1 MYPPDRVYIS
11 FIYRSS
17 RRFPLALATELMSR
31 GNGAGEN
38 LRQTR
43 ESSLGTFRTER
54 SYASLFSAM
63 ILFQLGACRSISS
76 IVWNCGVFGKR
87 EGKETKFFF
96 RNSSNWFEN
105 FFIAIRNRP
114 SDEKRFQRVQKL
126 IRDCRERYEGSASAY
141 AKHMSSTSATH
152 GRDRRDLKCCGRSGG
167 LNDDKL
173 SRRSR

>member
-1 MYPPDRVYIS
+1 MEDANRTTPYGPVPTATILSSLSGTLPARPTTRPRDPGTTFSELPVPSLQQRCTQRKFRANRRRLTSPFPDPSISSRPAPSPPPPMYPPDRVYIS

-76 IVWNCGVFGKR
+76 IV
-87 EGKETKFFF
+87 
-96 RNSSNWFEN
+96 
-105 FFIAIRNRP
+105 
-114 SDEKRFQRVQKL
+114 
-126 IRDCRERYEGSASAY
+126 
-141 AKHMSSTSATH
+141 
-152 GRDRRDLKCCGRSGG
+152 
-167 LNDDKL
+167 
-173 SRRSR
+173 